1 MIKSLDSTKARECK
15 NCSESITVPSK
26 KISEQSLKSI
36 YKRKLY
42 IYIYNYCLLTLL
54 LIFDKSF

>member
-42 IYIYNYCLLTLL
+42 IYIQLLS
-54 LIFDKSF
+54 FDFTSYL